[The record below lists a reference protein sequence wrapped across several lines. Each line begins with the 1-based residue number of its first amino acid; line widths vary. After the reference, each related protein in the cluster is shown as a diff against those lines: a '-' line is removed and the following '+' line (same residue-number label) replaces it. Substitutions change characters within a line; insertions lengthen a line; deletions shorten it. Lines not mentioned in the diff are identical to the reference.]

1 MNHQAQSPTVSVM
14 IPYYNCKE
22 YIVETIQS
30 VLSQSYQNFE
40 IIIVDDGS
48 DLEHADYL
56 REFLAD
62 KPAIRYA
69 VQNNQGVAAARNH
82 AARLAG
88 GKYFLFLDSDDLIL
102 PDYIEKCVAVLE
114 NNPDCKLVYPLAEY
128 FDAQEDLWNLPDYDG
143 LESLLKGNRIPIISM
158 HRAEDFA
165 ALGGFDENLTTH
177 EDWDFWIRLL
187 SNGGEVIRIPEVLFR
202 YRKRHDG
209 SSLIDKLN
217 KNPEIN
223 RFNWQKVCNK
233 HQSLLLNNQ
242 LGYLDLY
249 NEINKLKEGAKMLQ
263 QKNEANIDKFNK
275 LVQEN
280 KNLHFRIQ
288 KLQNYSSSYVN
299 HTALLMEI
307 YKSPSYKI
315 IRLFKKINWRIRK
328 KPKKQIYY
336 PNSNIDGYLEAI
348 KILSSV
354 SWSMLAPLHGL
365 YRILKGKRNF

>member
-1 MNHQAQSPTVSVM
+1 MDT
-14 IPYYNCKE
+14 
-22 YIVETIQS
+22 
-30 VLSQSYQNFE
+30 
-40 IIIVDDGS
+40 
-48 DLEHADYL
+48 
-56 REFLAD
+56 
-62 KPAIRYA
+62 
-69 VQNNQGVAAARNH
+69 
-82 AARLAG
+82 
-88 GKYFLFLDSDDLIL
+88 
-102 PDYIEKCVAVLE
+102 
-114 NNPDCKLVYPLAEY
+114 
-128 FDAQEDLWNLPDYDG
+128 
-143 LESLLKGNRIPIISM
+143 
-158 HRAEDFA
+158 
-165 ALGGFDENLTTH
+165 
-177 EDWDFWIRLL
+177 RLL